1 MTDSRL
7 ASRFSDHLSSRGGLA
22 EGDGVLVAVSG
33 GVDSVVLLHLLRFT
47 PGLPALR
54 LRVAHF
60 DHRMRPE
67 SSSDASWV
75 QDLASKWDVPFVL
88 GTASDVPGS
97 EEEAREARYAFL
109 SQAREDGGER
119 WIVTAHH
126 ADDQAETVLFRA
138 LRGTG
143 LRGIGGIREWR
154 QSLARP
160 LLPFWRREIEEYA
173 EEVGIQARH
182 DPTNADVTLARN
194 LLRHEILPRL
204 EEDLAPGARRAL
216 VRLARLAR
224 RNERGWASILPRLLA
239 EVVTEVGESRIVLDR
254 SELLGYDGTVRERV
268 LRELVRRVGTEL
280 DEAGTR
286 LVLEFT
292 RSGASGR
299 SLNLPDGITVSREF
313 ETLVLSRSEGNLAER
328 SLSIPTSGTGE
339 GTLDVGGER
348 FRAAWT
354 LGEKASGDWTESF
367 SPGDLIYPLELRG
380 RLPGDRMQLSYGSK
394 KLKKLFLEARIPESE
409 RKRRPVLADARG
421 RVLWV
426 PGVERSSLAAAR
438 EGEESL
444 SVGLSHE
451 SNDASD

>member
-1 MTDSRL
+1 MTSSSL
-7 ASRFSDHLSSRGGLA
+7 ASRFSDHLRLHGGLT

-33 GVDSVVLLHLLRFT
+33 GVDSLVLLHLLRFT
-47 PGLPALR
+47 PGIPALR

-67 SSSDASWV
+67 SPSDAQWV
-75 QDLASKWDVPFVL
+75 QDLASTWEVPFVL
-88 GTASDVPGS
+88 GMASDVPGS
-97 EEEAREARYAFL
+97 EEEARKARYAFL
-109 SQAREDGGER
+109 EQASEQGGER

-143 LRGIGGIREWR
+143 LRGIAGIPEWR
-154 QSLARP
+154 ESIIRP

-173 EEVGIQARH
+173 DQVGIQARH
-182 DPTNADVTLARN
+182 DPTNADITLARN

-204 EEDLAPGARRAL
+204 EEELAPGARRAL

-224 RNERGWASILPRLLA
+224 RNERGWASILPRLLGEVVA
-239 EVVTEVGESRIVLDR
+239 EVDESRIVLDR
-254 SELLGYDGTVRERV
+254 SELLGYDPTVRERV
-268 LRELVRRVGTEL
+268 LREVIRRVGAEL

-299 SLNLPDGITVSREF
+299 TLNLPDGITLSREF
-313 ETLVLSRSEGNLAER
+313 ETLVVSRSEGTLAER
-328 SLSIPTSGTGE
+328 SLSIPASGTGE

-348 FRAAWT
+348 FRASWAV
-354 LGEKASGDWTESF
+354 GEEVSGTWTESF
-367 SPGDLIYPLELRG
+367 TSGDLLFPLELRG
-380 RLPGDRMQLSYGSK
+380 RLPGDRIQLSYGSK
-394 KLKKLFLEARIPESE
+394 KLKKLYLEARIPESE
-409 RKRRPVLADARG
+409 RKKRPVLADARG
-421 RVLWV
+421 RVLWI
-426 PGVERSSLAAAR
+426 PGVERSSSAPPR
-438 EGEESL
+438 EGEELL

-451 SNDASD
+451 RNDASD

>member
-1 MTDSRL
+1 
-7 ASRFSDHLSSRGGLA
+7 LA
-22 EGDGVLVAVSG
+22 EEDGVLVAVSG
-33 GVDSVVLLHLLRFT
+33 GVDSLVLLHLLRFT
-47 PGLPALR
+47 PGIHALR

-67 SSSDASWV
+67 SPLDAQWV
-75 QDLASKWDVPFVL
+75 LKQARGWDVPFVL
-88 GTASDVPGS
+88 GTASEVPGS

-109 SQAREDGGER
+109 EQAREEGGER

-143 LRGIGGIREWR
+143 LRGMAGIPEWR
-154 QSLARP
+154 ESIMRP

-204 EEDLAPGARRAL
+204 EEELAPGARKAL

-224 RNERGWASILPRLLA
+224 RNERGWASILPRLLG

-254 SELLGYDGTVRERV
+254 NELLGYDPTVRERV
-268 LRELVRRVGTEL
+268 LRELIRRVGTEL

-299 SLNLPDGITVSREF
+299 ALNLPDGITLSREF
-313 ETLVLSRSEGNLAER
+313 ETLVVSRSEGTLAER
-328 SLSIPTSGTGE
+328 PLSITTSETGE
-339 GTLDVGGER
+339 GTLDVGGEQ
-348 FRAAWT
+348 FLASWT
-354 LGEKASGDWTESF
+354 LGEEASGTWTERF
-367 SPGDLIYPLELRG
+367 SPGDLVFPLVLRG
-380 RLPGDRMQLSYGSK
+380 RSPGDRIQLSYGSK
-394 KLKKLFLEARIPESE
+394 KLKKLYLEARIPESE
-409 RKRRPVLADARG
+409 RKKRPVLADARG
-421 RVLWV
+421 RVLWI
-426 PGVERSSLAAAR
+426 PGVERSSLAPPR

-444 SVGLSHE
+444 SIGLSHE
-451 SNDASD
+451 RNDASD

>member
-1 MTDSRL
+1 
-7 ASRFSDHLSSRGGLA
+7 
-22 EGDGVLVAVSG
+22 
-33 GVDSVVLLHLLRFT
+33 
-47 PGLPALR
+47 
-54 LRVAHF
+54 
-60 DHRMRPE
+60 
-67 SSSDASWV
+67 
-75 QDLASKWDVPFVL
+75 VPFVL

-109 SQAREDGGER
+109 SQTREDGGER

-143 LRGIGGIREWR
+143 LRGIGGIRAWR

-204 EEDLAPGARRAL
+204 EEELAPGSRRAL

-239 EVVTEVGESRIVLDR
+239 EVVTEVHECRIVLDR
-254 SELLGYDGTVRERV
+254 GELLGYDATVRERV
-268 LRELVRRVGTEL
+268 LRELIRRVGTEL
-280 DEAGTR
+280 DETGTR

-299 SLNLPDGITVSREF
+299 SLDLPNGITVGREF
-313 ETLVLSRSEGNLAER
+313 ETLVLSRSEGVLAER
-328 SLSIPTSGTGE
+328 SLSIPTSGTGD

-354 LGEKASGDWTESF
+354 LGEAVPGTWTESF
-367 SPGDLIYPLELRG
+367 SPGDLRYPLELRG
-380 RLPGDRMQLSYGSK
+380 RLPGDRIQLSYGSK

-409 RKRRPVLADARG
+409 RKRRPVLSDARG

-426 PGVERSSLAAAR
+426 PGVERSSLAPPR

-451 SNDASD
+451 RNHGSD